1 MGLQVERPIVPSS
14 IEISS
19 DEAELKDPNS
29 HPVKVVLKYLDAPEG
44 GIDTEI
50 VRAKYVLG
58 ADGTR
63 CRPCLR
69 CGLNRVFDDRCTLLG
84 A

>member
-14 IEISS
+14 IELSS
-19 DEAELKDPNS
+19 DEAELKDPTS

-44 GIDTEI
+44 GVDTEV

-58 ADGTR
+58 ADGT
-63 CRPCLR
+63 
-69 CGLNRVFDDRCTLLG
+69 T
-84 A
+84 